1 MATKLDKVRQEAKEK
16 AARELDRKLAA
27 RAVQFEMCRIGGVK
41 R

>member
-1 MATKLDKVRQEAKEK
+1 MQKLDKVRQEAREK
-16 AARELDRKLAA
+16 FNKELDRKLAA